1 MSGCPA
7 DPRPAPGS
15 VRFLWISHQ
24 CVVFRASWGSCHA
37 RLSLPAGS
45 RGAPVGVP
53 AGRSERLP
61 GGAHPTL
68 QAALALPLTSARC
81 PSARACQAELSARVR
96 RDESLREAPLSP
108 GLPAAGKKGGVL
120 AVGREDEGGPPPR
133 PGFTTDLGVLVM
145 WMPPPAPS
153 HCTPMSSRSLPEGR
167 SCQHRRRRHSPA
179 GWPLHT
185 QPWGWAPTGR
195 QHFAS
200 QVGREHADTLRGH
213 VALEGQSCHSGS
225 GRPEPMPAPLSAP
238 QTAKAGRPPCRP

>member
-120 AVGREDEGGPPPR
+120 AVGRADKGGPPPR

-145 WMPPPAPS
+145 WMPPPPPRTAHPCLHGLS
-153 HCTPMSSRSLPEGR
+153 RRAAAASTVEDATAQQAGPCTLSPGAGPLLAVSTLLHKWAENTLTHCGDVWL
-167 SCQHRRRRHSPA
+167 
-179 GWPLHT
+179 
-185 QPWGWAPTGR
+185 
-195 QHFAS
+195 
-200 QVGREHADTLRGH
+200 
-213 VALEGQSCHSGS
+213 
-225 GRPEPMPAPLSAP
+225 
-238 QTAKAGRPPCRP
+238 